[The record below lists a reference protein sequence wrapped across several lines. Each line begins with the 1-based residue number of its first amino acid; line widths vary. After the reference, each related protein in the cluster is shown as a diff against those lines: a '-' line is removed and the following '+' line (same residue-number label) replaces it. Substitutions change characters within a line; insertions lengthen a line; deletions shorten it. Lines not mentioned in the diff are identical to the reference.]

1 MADIEIYSSPICGFC
16 YRAKSLLDQKG
27 AAFKEI
33 NVLMDSGRKK
43 EMMDRAGGRHTVPQI
58 FINDMHVGGCDEL
71 YALDRAGNLDKML
84 AEESLS

>member
-16 YRAKSLLDQKG
+16 HHAKSLLDQKG

-71 YALDRAGNLDKML
+71 YALERAGNLDKML

>member
-27 AAFKEI
+27 ALFTEI
-33 NVLMDSGRKK
+33 DVLMDSGRKK
-43 EMMDRAGGRHTVPQI
+43 EMMNRAGGRHTVPQI

-71 YALDRAGNLDKML
+71 YALDRTGDLDRL
-84 AEESLS
+84 LSEDSLS

>member
-16 YRAKSLLDQKG
+16 YRAKSLLDRKG

>member
-27 AAFKEI
+27 ASFQEI
-33 NVLMDSGRKK
+33 DVLMNGERKK
-43 EMMDRAGGRHTVPQI
+43 EMMKRAGGRHTVPQI

-71 YALDRAGNLDKML
+71 YALDRTGELDKL
-84 AEESLS
+84 LSEDVLS

>member
-27 AAFKEI
+27 ASFQEI
-33 NVLMDSGRKK
+33 DVLMNGERKK
-43 EMMDRAGGRHTVPQI
+43 EMMERAGGRHTVPQI

-71 YALDRAGNLDKML
+71 YALDRTGELDKL
-84 AEESLS
+84 LSEDVLS

>member
-1 MADIEIYSSPICGFC
+1 MANIEIYSSPICGFC

-33 NVLMDSGRKK
+33 DVLMDSGRKK
-43 EMMDRAGGRHTVPQI
+43 EMMNRAGGRHTVPQI